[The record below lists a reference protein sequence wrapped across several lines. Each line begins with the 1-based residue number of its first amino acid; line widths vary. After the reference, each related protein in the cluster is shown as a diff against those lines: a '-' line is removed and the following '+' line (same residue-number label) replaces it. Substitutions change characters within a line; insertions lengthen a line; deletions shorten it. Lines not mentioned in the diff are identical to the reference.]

1 MADPIICR
9 NQFERPSPCSQGFPP
24 GSIDRRPD
32 PRAPRRKRAVA
43 GRNLPKPRLD
53 GAAAGIHLAPAVATV
68 TRPLPGPLPPLI
80 RWKFAWIF
88 VAGIALLIF
97 TINGE
102 KFLSPDASLWLLNW
116 VHVFFGLAW
125 TGIDLFMG
133 FLLGPILRRLDPR
146 LRRTVSQELSARFFW
161 IFPMLSTV
169 TPTAGWELARRLGYL
184 DVPYPGFYWV
194 EAAVALVIVMAF
206 FGICI
211 LAPVNLWV
219 LWELRK
225 PEPDMALVQKLMRLY
240 LAVTSLEAVL
250 QLTIVVVMTRFR
262 LGL

>member
-1 MADPIICR
+1 M
-9 NQFERPSPCSQGFPP
+9 
-24 GSIDRRPD
+24 
-32 PRAPRRKRAVA
+32 
-43 GRNLPKPRLD
+43 
-53 GAAAGIHLAPAVATV
+53 ATV
-68 TRPLPGPLPPLI
+68 THPQSEPLPPLI

-88 VAGIALLIF
+88 VAGIVLLIF
-97 TINGE
+97 TLNDE
-102 KFLSPDASLWLLNW
+102 KFLPEEEALWLLNW
-116 VHVFFGLAW
+116 VHVFFGLSW

-184 DVPYPGFYWV
+184 DVGYPGYYWIV
-194 EAAVALVIVMAF
+194 AALALVIVMAF
-206 FGICI
+206 FGIFI

-225 PEPDMALVQKLMRLY
+225 PDPNMALVQKLMRVY
-240 LAVTSLEAVL
+240 LAITALEAVL
-250 QLTIVVVMTRFR
+250 QLTTIVVMTRFR
-262 LGL
+262 LGI

>member
-1 MADPIICR
+1 M
-9 NQFERPSPCSQGFPP
+9 
-24 GSIDRRPD
+24 
-32 PRAPRRKRAVA
+32 
-43 GRNLPKPRLD
+43 PRLD
-53 GAAAGIHLAPAVATV
+53 GAEGRIHFVPAVVTV
-68 TRPLPGPLPPLI
+68 TQPLPEPLPPLI

-88 VAGIALLIF
+88 VAGIALLIV
-97 TINGE
+97 TIYDE
-102 KFLSPDASLWLLNW
+102 EFLSPEASLWLLNW
-116 VHVFFGLAW
+116 VHVFFGLSW

-184 DVPYPGFYWV
+184 DTPYPGFYWV
-194 EAAVALVIVMAF
+194 EAAVVLVIVMAF

-219 LWELRK
+219 LWETRK
-225 PEPDMALVQKLMRLY
+225 PEPNMGLVQKLMRIY
-240 LAVTSLEAVL
+240 LAVAALEAVL
-250 QLTIVVVMTRFR
+250 QLATIVVMTRFR
-262 LGL
+262 LGI

>member
-1 MADPIICR
+1 M
-9 NQFERPSPCSQGFPP
+9 
-24 GSIDRRPD
+24 
-32 PRAPRRKRAVA
+32 
-43 GRNLPKPRLD
+43 
-53 GAAAGIHLAPAVATV
+53 ATV
-68 TRPLPGPLPPLI
+68 TQPLPGPLPPLI

-97 TINGE
+97 TINDE
-102 KFLSPDASLWLLNW
+102 KFLPPEASLWLLNW

-133 FLLGPILRRLDPR
+133 FLLGPILRRLDPT

-184 DVPYPGFYWV
+184 DVPYPGYYWV
-194 EAAVALVIVMAF
+194 EAALALVIVMAF

-225 PEPDMALVQKLMRLY
+225 PEPNMALVQKLMRIY
-240 LAVTSLEAVL
+240 LAVTALEAVL
-250 QLTIVVVMTRFR
+250 QLTTIVVMTRFR
-262 LGL
+262 LGI

>member
-1 MADPIICR
+1 MT
-9 NQFERPSPCSQGFPP
+9 
-24 GSIDRRPD
+24 
-32 PRAPRRKRAVA
+32 
-43 GRNLPKPRLD
+43 
-53 GAAAGIHLAPAVATV
+53 TV
-68 TRPLPGPLPPLI
+68 THPQREPLPPLI
-80 RWKFAWIF
+80 RWKFSWIF
-88 VAGIALLIF
+88 VAGVALVIF
-97 TINGE
+97 TVNDE
-102 KFLSPDASLWLLNW
+102 KFLPPDAALWLLNW
-116 VHVFFGLAW
+116 VHVFFGLSW

-133 FLLGPILRRLDPR
+133 FLLGPILRKLDPR

-194 EAAVALVIVMAF
+194 EAALALVIVMAF

-225 PEPDMALVQKLMRLY
+225 PDPDMGLVQKLMRIY
-240 LAVTSLEAVL
+240 LAITALEAML
-250 QLTIVVVMTRFR
+250 QLTTIVVMTRFR
-262 LGL
+262 IGI

>member
-1 MADPIICR
+1 M
-9 NQFERPSPCSQGFPP
+9 
-24 GSIDRRPD
+24 
-32 PRAPRRKRAVA
+32 
-43 GRNLPKPRLD
+43 
-53 GAAAGIHLAPAVATV
+53 ATV
-68 TRPLPGPLPPLI
+68 TQTPGEKLPPLI

-88 VAGIALLIF
+88 VAGVVLVIF
-97 TINGE
+97 TVNDE
-102 KFLSPDASLWLLNW
+102 KFLPEETALWFLNW
-116 VHVFFGLAW
+116 VHVFFGLSW

-133 FLLGPILRRLDPR
+133 FLLGPILRKLDPR

-194 EAAVALVIVMAF
+194 EAAVALVAVMAF
-206 FGICI
+206 FGIVI
-211 LAPVNLWV
+211 LAPLNLWV

-225 PEPDMALVQKLMRLY
+225 PEPDMPLVQRMMRIY
-240 LAVTSLEAVL
+240 LAVTALEAVL
-250 QLTIVVVMTRFR
+250 QLATVVVMTRFR

>member
-1 MADPIICR
+1 MDGRPI
-9 NQFERPSPCSQGFPP
+9 FL
-24 GSIDRRPD
+24 RRPVS
-32 PRAPRRKRAVA
+32 PRNP
-43 GRNLPKPRLD
+43 PLD
-53 GAAAGIHLAPAVATV
+53 VAAAGIHVALAVATV
-68 TRPLPGPLPPLI
+68 THPLPEPLPPLI

-88 VAGIALLIF
+88 LAGIALLIF
-97 TINGE
+97 TLNGD
-102 KFLSPDASLWLLNW
+102 KFLSPEASLWLLNW

-194 EAAVALVIVMAF
+194 DAAVALVVVMAF
-206 FGICI
+206 FGVCF

-225 PEPDMALVQKLMRLY
+225 PEPNMALVQKLMRIY
-240 LAVTSLEAVL
+240 LAVTALEAVL
-250 QLTIVVVMTRFR
+250 QLMTIVVMTRFR
-262 LGL
+262 LGI

>member
-1 MADPIICR
+1 M
-9 NQFERPSPCSQGFPP
+9 
-24 GSIDRRPD
+24 
-32 PRAPRRKRAVA
+32 
-43 GRNLPKPRLD
+43 
-53 GAAAGIHLAPAVATV
+53 ATV
-68 TRPLPGPLPPLI
+68 TQTPGTQTPGEKLPPLI

-88 VAGIALLIF
+88 VAGVVLVIF
-97 TINGE
+97 TVNDE
-102 KFLSPDASLWLLNW
+102 KFLPQDTALWFLNW
-116 VHVFFGLAW
+116 VHVFFGLSW

-133 FLLGPILRRLDPR
+133 FLLGPILRKLDPR

-194 EAAVALVIVMAF
+194 EAAVALVAVMAF

-211 LAPVNLWV
+211 LAPLNLWV

-225 PEPDMALVQKLMRLY
+225 PEPDMPLVQRMMRIY
-240 LAVTSLEAVL
+240 LAVTALEAVL
-250 QLTIVVVMTRFR
+250 QLATVVVMTRFR

>member
-1 MADPIICR
+1 MTAP
-9 NQFERPSPCSQGFPP
+9 ERA
-24 GSIDRRPD
+24 RHRV
-32 PRAPRRKRAVA
+32 R
-43 GRNLPKPRLD
+43 RLD
-53 GAAAGIHLAPAVATV
+53 GAAAGIQPTGAVATFTHPV
-68 TRPLPGPLPPLI
+68 PEPLPPLI
-80 RWKFAWIF
+80 RWKFAWIL

-97 TINGE
+97 TLNGD
-102 KFLSPDASLWLLNW
+102 KFLSPEASLWLLNW

-184 DVPYPGFYWV
+184 DAPYPGYYWV
-194 EAAVALVIVMAF
+194 EAALGLVIVMAF
-206 FGICI
+206 FGIFV
-211 LAPVNLWV
+211 LAPVNLRV

-225 PEPDMALVQKLMRLY
+225 PEPNMALVQKLMRIY
-240 LAVTSLEAVL
+240 LGVTALEAVL
-250 QLTIVVVMTRFR
+250 QLTTIVVMTRFR

>member
-1 MADPIICR
+1 M
-9 NQFERPSPCSQGFPP
+9 
-24 GSIDRRPD
+24 
-32 PRAPRRKRAVA
+32 
-43 GRNLPKPRLD
+43 
-53 GAAAGIHLAPAVATV
+53 ATV
-68 TRPLPGPLPPLI
+68 THVQPEPLPPLI

-97 TINGE
+97 TVNDE
-102 KFLSPDASLWLLNW
+102 RFLPAEEALWLLNW
-116 VHVFFGLAW
+116 VHVFFGLSW

-146 LRRTVSQELSARFFW
+146 LRRTVSQELSVRFFW

-184 DVPYPGFYWV
+184 DVGYPGFYWV
-194 EAAVALVIVMAF
+194 EAALALVIVMAV
-206 FGICI
+206 FGLGI
-211 LAPVNLWV
+211 LAPINLWV

-225 PEPDMALVQKLMRLY
+225 REPDMHLVARLMRFY
-240 LAVTSLEAVL
+240 LAITALEAVL
-250 QLTIVVVMTRFR
+250 QLTTVVVMTRFR

>member
-1 MADPIICR
+1 M
-9 NQFERPSPCSQGFPP
+9 
-24 GSIDRRPD
+24 
-32 PRAPRRKRAVA
+32 
-43 GRNLPKPRLD
+43 
-53 GAAAGIHLAPAVATV
+53 ATV
-68 TRPLPGPLPPLI
+68 TQPVPAPLPPLI

-88 VAGIALLIF
+88 VAGIALLIV
-97 TINGE
+97 TLNGD
-102 KFLSPDASLWLLNW
+102 KFLPEEASLWLLNW
-116 VHVFFGLAW
+116 VHVFFGLSW

-184 DVPYPGFYWV
+184 DVPYPDFYWIS
-194 EAAVALVIVMAF
+194 AALALVIVMAF

-219 LWELRK
+219 LWETRK
-225 PEPDMALVQKLMRLY
+225 PEPNMALVQKLMRVY
-240 LAVTSLEAVL
+240 LGITALEAVL
-250 QLTIVVVMTRFR
+250 QLTTIVIMTRLR
-262 LGL
+262 LGI